1 MSFLL
6 TSRLVMPVLLQS
18 KFFKAEAPLTFKVV
32 SAVLFWQFKVVKAAL
47 LLTSRLLMP
56 VLEQYNSVKLVLL
69 LTFRLLM
76 PVLLQSNFFKAE
88 APLTFKVVSAVL
100 LWQYN
105 FSNFL
110 LLLTS
115 KLVMPVLLQY
125 KSFKLE
131 NFSMPLKSATSK
143 GAEIVVTFAI
153 SSADNVSLPSGLI
166 VIFSFIYF
174 LNAAS
179 GKFVS
184 LISTSPSAYGVGI
197 AALDN
202 GLFSIGAGI
211 DSSSVFSSNVSTV
224 TDSWTST

>member
-1 MSFLL
+1 M
-6 TSRLVMPVLLQS
+6 
-18 KFFKAEAPLTFKVV
+18 
-32 SAVLFWQFKVVKAAL
+32 AL

-56 VLEQYNSVKLVLL
+56 VLEQSK
-69 LTFRLLM
+69 
-76 PVLLQSNFFKAE
+76 SFKAE
-88 APLTFKVVSAVL
+88 APLTFKVVSVLL
-100 LWQYN
+100 LWQYKV
-105 FSNFL
+105 SNL
-110 LLLTS
+110 SLLLTS

-131 NFSMPLKSATSK
+131 NFSMPLKSATFK

-153 SSADNVSLPSGLI
+153 SSADNVSLRSGLI
-166 VIFSFIYF
+166 VVLSFKYF

-179 GKFVS
+179 GKFAS